1 MSDHGWLAAAVHS
14 SVQPSRSTR
23 SARGIPLTGEGRRRL
38 EERLRLL
45 RLTVAELGEGLH
57 DPERRVDVVEG
68 YQRAMRELERLESL
82 LAEAETLDDLPDNPL
97 RVDLGDCVSIG
108 FDDGTEESYF
118 VVHAE
123 EAVVD
128 DARVSVDSPLGRALL
143 GRNVG
148 EIVEVAGPGGSHSC
162 TILAAS
168 RTDVSGAEGGP

>member
-23 SARGIPLTGEGRRRL
+23 SAGGIPLTGEGRRLL

-45 RLTVAELGEGLH
+45 RFTVAELSEGLH
-57 DPERRVDVVEG
+57 DPERRVDVIEG
-68 YQRAMRELERLESL
+68 YQRATRELTRLESL
-82 LAEAETLDDLPDNPL
+82 LAEADTLDDLPDNPF
-97 RVDLGDCVSIG
+97 RVDLGDRVSIG
-108 FDDGTEESYF
+108 LDDGTEESYF

-148 EIVEVAGPGGSHSC
+148 DTVEVAGPGGSYRC
-162 TILAAS
+162 TILTAS
-168 RTDVSGAEGGP
+168 RTGAPGAEGET

>member
-1 MSDHGWLAAAVHS
+1 MSDHGWLAAAVH
-14 SVQPSRSTR
+14 PSRPIR
-23 SARGIPLTGEGRRRL
+23 SAGGIPLTGEGRRL
-38 EERLRLL
+38 LKERLRLL
-45 RLTVAELGEGLH
+45 RLTVAELSEGLH

-68 YQRAMRELERLESL
+68 YQRATRELAQLESL
-82 LAEAETLDDLPDNPL
+82 LAEADTLDDLPDNPF
-97 RVDLGDCVSIG
+97 RVDLGDRVSIG
-108 FDDGTEESYF
+108 LDDGTEESYF

-148 EIVEVAGPGGSHSC
+148 ETVEVAGPGGSHPC

-168 RTDVSGAEGGP
+168 RTHVPGTEGGT

>member
-1 MSDHGWLAAAVHS
+1 MGDHGWFAAAVY
-14 SVQPSRSTR
+14 PSRPTR
-23 SARGIPLTGEGRRRL
+23 SAGGIPLTGEGRRLL

-57 DPERRVDVVEG
+57 DPERRVDVVEDF
-68 YQRAMRELERLESL
+68 QRATRELARLESL

-97 RVDLGDCVSIG
+97 RVELGDRVSIG
-108 FDDGTEESYF
+108 LDDGTEETYF

-143 GRNVG
+143 GRRVG
-148 EIVEVAGPGGSHSC
+148 ETVEVAGPGGTYRC
-162 TILAAS
+162 MVLAAS